1 MVINNKTLRFSSPSL
16 LSPPSSSRFW
26 SSGLFHDRR
35 FRGGGFGVGGGHSLR
50 CRNHSRQPG
59 VLQPRPNSFSFL
71 YSGEQKGLRCPE
83 FACLCPS
90 QRVKTVPRLS
100 SGHGCGGGG
109 HGHRRFVLPAE
120 PLLVLNG
127 FFWSPACAGSWY
139 RLARGGP
146 CCSRVPSFR
155 ASAALAASPGCGG
168 VRSRPHGMGGAESR
182 ARGWCSKISLQNN
195 MGFFCLQ
202 RVRSSCDCHRV
213 LS

>member
-1 MVINNKTLRFSSPSL
+1 MQKSLTAARRASTASQLFFFFIFWGAKGSSLPRVRLPLPLAEGQNRPQVELWPWLR
-16 LSPPSSSRFW
+16 
-26 SSGLFHDRR
+26 
-35 FRGGGFGVGGGHSLR
+35 
-50 CRNHSRQPG
+50 
-59 VLQPRPNSFSFL
+59 
-71 YSGEQKGLRCPE
+71 
-83 FACLCPS
+83 
-90 QRVKTVPRLS
+90 
-100 SGHGCGGGG
+100 GGG